1 MSKSVV
7 LAHPVASSALEE
19 VPISRL
25 DVQGHVLAC
34 NEAYLALC
42 GYAREELLNQPHEL
56 INHPLMPKR
65 VIERMWQTL
74 RSGVPWT
81 APLMGR
87 DKQGMTFW
95 CNLYVVPLFEGGQL
109 NALGTAYH
117 PLDRV
122 QSLRAEKLYRRLN
135 HGHGPL
141 TFAQRLQEHAGS
153 QGIAWL
159 LGLLVTG
166 AMIVEQID
174 LVPGLMVLSGVFASA
189 WQWRTKQRADAR
201 RIMARH
207 EQVYSDALLASLQG
221 DTSCVA
227 GRFDMALN
235 SQNTRMRTVMARI
248 RINGETVRKRAE
260 ESSMLVQAQSGDLQR
275 QLEAA
280 EQSAAAIH
288 QMSATIQELSR
299 NLQQTAHATQ
309 AVDRLAHEGDRT
321 SDQSQLS
328 MTGLCTSV
336 EEIGQAVSRL
346 AESIE
351 SISGVAHVI
360 RSIAEQTNLLALNA
374 AIEAAR
380 AGESGRGFAVVADEV
395 RSLATRTRE
404 STEQIQR
411 SIEQLRDG
419 SVQALATAQRGE
431 SAARESRKDVQQV
444 QTALRRI
451 CDEVGQ
457 ISGMSLQMA
466 SAIEQQ
472 GQVAQEI
479 NGQISRIVTLAQTSS
494 DQSRRSTQI
503 GEELHQLANSQLDLA
518 QRFLQG

>member
-1 MSKSVV
+1 
-7 LAHPVASSALEE
+7 VANPKDQTAPTIISAQQEI
-19 VPISRL
+19 PISRL
-25 DVQGHVLAC
+25 DIRGHLLAC
-34 NEAYLALC
+34 NDAYLALS
-42 GYAREELLNQPHEL
+42 GYARKELLNQPHEL
-56 INHPLMPKR
+56 INHPQMPKR
-65 VIERMWQTL
+65 VMERMWATL

-81 APLMGR
+81 APVMGR
-87 DKQGMTFW
+87 HKQGETFW
-95 CNLYVVPLFEGGQL
+95 CNLYVVPLLEDGEL

-117 PLDRV
+117 PMTDA
-122 QSLRAEKLYRRLN
+122 QCLRAQHLYRRL
-135 HGHGPL
+135 HEGRGPL
-141 TFAQRLQEHAGS
+141 SFAQGLQEHASS

-159 LGLLVTG
+159 LGLGVTG
-166 AMIVEQID
+166 AILGGQIA
-174 LVPGLMVLSGVFASA
+174 LAPGLLVLGGVIGAA
-189 WQWRTKQRADAR
+189 WQWSGKLRADVR

-207 EQVYSDALLASLQG
+207 DQVCSDTLLAPLQDG
-221 DTSCVA
+221 TASIA
-227 GRFDMALN
+227 SRFDMALN

-248 RINGETVRKRAE
+248 RINGETVRQRAQ
-260 ESSMLVQAQSGDLQR
+260 ESSMLVQTQSGHLQR

-280 EQSAAAIH
+280 EQSAAAVH

-299 NLQQTAHATQ
+299 NLQHTAEATQ
-309 AVDRLAHEGDRT
+309 AVDHLAHDGVRL
-321 SDQSQLS
+321 SGQSQGS
-328 MTGLCTSV
+328 MTGLCNSV

-419 SVQALATAQRGE
+419 STLALATAQRGE
-431 SAARESRKDVQQV
+431 SAARKSRADVAQV
-444 QTALRRI
+444 QTSLQRI
-451 CDEVGQ
+451 REEVGQ

-479 NGQISRIVTLAQTSS
+479 NGQISQIVSLAQTSR

-503 GEELHQLANSQLDLA
+503 GEELYQLANSQLDLA
-518 QRFLQG
+518 QRFVQG

>member
-1 MSKSVV
+1 MANSTA
-7 LAHPVASSALEE
+7 LTSAADVTAQAEI
-19 VPISRL
+19 PISRL
-25 DVQGHVLAC
+25 DTRGHLLAC
-34 NEAYLALC
+34 NEAYLALT
-42 GYAREELLNQPHEL
+42 GYAREELADQPHEM

-65 VIERMWQTL
+65 VIDRMWHTL

-87 DKQGMTFW
+87 DKHGNTFW
-95 CNLYVVPLFEGGQL
+95 CNLYVVPLFEDGQL

-117 PLDRV
+117 PLDTARS
-122 QSLRAEKLYRRLN
+122 QRADALYRRLN
-135 HGHGPL
+135 DGQGPL
-141 TFAQRLQEHAGS
+141 SLRRRVQEHAGS
-153 QGIAWL
+153 EGMAWL
-159 LGLLVTG
+159 LGLGVTG
-166 AMIVEQID
+166 ALFSGHID
-174 LVPGLMVLSGVFASA
+174 LAPGLLVLGGVLAA
-189 WQWRTKQRADAR
+189 IGQWRVRQRAEVR
-201 RIMARH
+201 RVMARH
-207 EQVYSDALLASLQG
+207 EQVYSDALLAPLQDG
-221 DTSCVA
+221 SA
-227 GRFDMALN
+227 SAASHFDMALN

-248 RINGETVRKRAE
+248 RINGETVRQRAQ
-260 ESSMLVQAQSGDLQR
+260 ESSTLVQTQSGHLQR
-275 QLEAA
+275 QLEEA
-280 EQSAAAIH
+280 EQSAAAVH

-299 NLQQTAHATQ
+299 NLQQAAQATQ
-309 AVDRLAHEGDRT
+309 AVDHLAHDGDRM
-321 SDQSQLS
+321 SGQSQRS
-328 MTGLCTSV
+328 MTGLCSSV

-411 SIEQLRDG
+411 SIEHLRDG
-419 SVQALATAQRGE
+419 SALALATAQRGE
-431 SAARESRKDVQQV
+431 SAARESREDVTQV

-451 CDEVGQ
+451 CEEVGQ

-479 NGQISRIVTLAQTSS
+479 NGQISQIVSLAQTSR

>member
-1 MSKSVV
+1 MANSMEHTTT
-7 LAHPVASSALEE
+7 AHQE

-25 DVQGHVLAC
+25 DTQGHLVAC
-34 NEAYLALC
+34 NDAYLALS
-42 GYAREELLNQPHEL
+42 GYDREDVLNQPHEL

-65 VIERMWQTL
+65 VIDRMWQTL

-81 APLMGR
+81 APVMGR
-87 DKQGMTFW
+87 HKQGSTFW

-117 PLDRV
+117 PMDDAH
-122 QSLRAEKLYRRLN
+122 SLRAEKLYRRLN
-135 HGHGPL
+135 DGHSPL
-141 TFAQRLQEHAGS
+141 TLARRVRAHASS

-159 LGLLVTG
+159 LGLSVTG
-166 AMIVEQID
+166 AMLGGSID
-174 LVPGLMVLSGVFASA
+174 LAPGLLVLGGVIASA
-189 WQWRTKQRADAR
+189 WQWRARQRADVG
-201 RIMARH
+201 RILARH
-207 EQVYSDALLASLQG
+207 AQVYSDALLAPLQ
-221 DTSCVA
+221 DDSA
-227 GRFDMALN
+227 AFASRFDMALN

-248 RINGETVRKRAE
+248 RINGETVRQRAQ
-260 ESSMLVQAQSGDLQR
+260 ESSMLVQTQSGHLQR
-275 QLEAA
+275 QLEEA
-280 EQSAAAIH
+280 EQSAAAVH

-299 NLQQTAHATQ
+299 NLQHAAEATQ
-309 AVDRLAHEGDRT
+309 AVDHLAHEGDRM
-321 SDQSQLS
+321 SGQSQRS
-328 MTGLCTSV
+328 MTDLCTSV
-336 EEIGQAVSRL
+336 EAIGQAVSRL

-404 STEQIQR
+404 STEQIQA

-419 SVQALATAQRGE
+419 SALALATAQRGE
-431 SAARESRKDVQQV
+431 SAARESREDVAKV
-444 QTALRRI
+444 QAALRRI
-451 CDEVGQ
+451 CEEVGQ

-472 GQVAQEI
+472 GQVAQAI
-479 NGQISRIVTLAQTSS
+479 NGQISQIVSLAQTSS
-494 DQSRRSTQI
+494 EQSRRSTQI

>member
-1 MSKSVV
+1 MAKSKEYTPP
-7 LAHPVASSALEE
+7 AIVAAQPEI
-19 VPISRL
+19 PISRL
-25 DVQGHVLAC
+25 DTRGHLMAC
-34 NEAYLALC
+34 NDAYVALS

-65 VIERMWQTL
+65 VIDRMWETL

-81 APLMGR
+81 APMMGR

-95 CNLYVVPLFEGGQL
+95 CNLYVVPLLEGGQL

-117 PLDRV
+117 PMDAA

-135 HGHGPL
+135 AGHGPL
-141 TFAQRLQEHAGS
+141 TVARRVQEHAS
-153 QGIAWL
+153 TQGIAWL
-159 LGLLVTG
+159 VGLGVTG
-166 AMIVEQID
+166 AMAVGQID
-174 LVPGLMVLSGVFASA
+174 LTPGLLVLGGVLAAS
-189 WQWRTKQRADAR
+189 WQWRARQQADVR

-207 EQVYSDALLASLQG
+207 DQVYSDALLAPLQEG
-221 DTSCVA
+221 SASVA
-227 GRFDMALN
+227 NRFDMALN

-248 RINGETVRKRAE
+248 RINGETVRQRAQ
-260 ESSMLVQAQSGDLQR
+260 ESSTLVQTQSGHLQR
-275 QLEAA
+275 QLEEA
-280 EQSAAAIH
+280 EQSAAAVH

-299 NLQQTAHATQ
+299 NLQHAAEATQ
-309 AVDRLAHEGDRT
+309 AVDRLARDGDRM
-321 SDQSQLS
+321 SEQSQRS

-336 EEIGQAVSRL
+336 EEIGLAVSRL

-380 AGESGRGFAVVADEV
+380 AGETGRGFAVVADEV

-419 SVQALATAQRGE
+419 SALALATAQRGE
-431 SAARESRKDVQQV
+431 SAARESREDVSQV

-451 CDEVGQ
+451 CEEVGQ

-479 NGQISRIVTLAQTSS
+479 NGQISQIVNLAQTSS

>member
-1 MSKSVV
+1 MTHSKDQT
-7 LAHPVASSALEE
+7 APAINPAQQEI
-19 VPISRL
+19 PISRL
-25 DVQGHVLAC
+25 DTRGHLLAC
-34 NEAYLALC
+34 NDAYLALS
-42 GYAREELLNQPHEL
+42 GYAHKDLLNQPHEL
-56 INHPLMPKR
+56 INHPQMPKR
-65 VIERMWQTL
+65 VIERMWATL

-81 APLMGR
+81 APVMGR
-87 DKQGMTFW
+87 TKQGATFW
-95 CNLYVVPLFEGGQL
+95 CNLYVVPLLEDGEL
-109 NALGTAYH
+109 TALGTAYH
-117 PLDRV
+117 PMTDA
-122 QSLRAEKLYRRLN
+122 QCLRAEHLYRRL
-135 HGHGPL
+135 HEGHGPL
-141 TFAQRLQEHAGS
+141 SFFHRLQEHANS

-159 LGLLVTG
+159 LGLGVTC
-166 AMIVEQID
+166 AMISAQIA
-174 LVPGLMVLSGVFASA
+174 LAPGLLVLGGVIAAA
-189 WQWRTKQRADAR
+189 WQWSGKMHADVR
-201 RIMARH
+201 RILARH
-207 EQVYSDALLASLQG
+207 EQVYSDSLLAPLQDG
-221 DTSCVA
+221 AASIA
-227 GRFDMALN
+227 SRFDMALN

-248 RINGETVRKRAE
+248 RINGETVRQRAQ
-260 ESSMLVQAQSGDLQR
+260 ESSTLVQAQSGQLQR
-275 QLEAA
+275 QLEEA
-280 EQSAAAIH
+280 EQSAAAVH

-299 NLQQTAHATQ
+299 NLQHAAQATQ
-309 AVDRLAHEGDRT
+309 AVDTLAHDGVRM
-321 SDQSQLS
+321 SGQSQGS
-328 MTGLCTSV
+328 MTGLCNSV
-336 EEIGQAVSRL
+336 EEIGQAVARL

-419 SVQALATAQRGE
+419 SALALATAQRGE
-431 SAARESRKDVQQV
+431 SAARASREDVAQV
-444 QTALRRI
+444 QTALQRI
-451 CDEVGQ
+451 CEEVGQ

-479 NGQISRIVTLAQTSS
+479 NGQISQIVSLAQTSR

-518 QRFLQG
+518 QRFVQG

>member
-1 MSKSVV
+1 MVRSMVTPRS
-7 LAHPVASSALEE
+7 PASPAVEE

-25 DVQGHVLAC
+25 DTQGHLLGC
-34 NEAYLALC
+34 NDAYLTLC
-42 GYAREELLNQPHEL
+42 GYSKGDLLNQPHEL

-81 APLMGR
+81 GPLMGR

-95 CNLYVVPLFEGGQL
+95 CNLYVVPLFEAGQL

-117 PLDRV
+117 PLDRE
-122 QSLRAEKLYRRLN
+122 QSLRAEKLYQRLN
-135 HGHGPL
+135 AGQSPL
-141 TFAQRLQEHAGS
+141 TLGQRLQEIAS
-153 QGIAWL
+153 TQGIAWAL
-159 LGLLVTG
+159 GAAVTTATVAGKIDLAPGLLVLG
-166 AMIVEQID
+166 G
-174 LVPGLMVLSGVFASA
+174 LVAAGV
-189 WQWRTKQRADAR
+189 QWRIKQRMDSR

-207 EQVYSDALLASLQG
+207 ELVYSDALLAPLQG
-221 DTSCVA
+221 DSGEVA

-248 RINGETVRKRAE
+248 QINGETVRKRAE
-260 ESSMLVQAQSGDLQR
+260 ESAQLVQVQSGHLQR
-275 QLEAA
+275 QLEEA
-280 EQSAAAIH
+280 EQSAAAVH

-299 NLQQTAHATQ
+299 NLQQAAEATQ
-309 AVDRLAHEGDRT
+309 AVDRLAHEGDRI

-328 MTGLCTSV
+328 MSGLCTSV
-336 EEIGQAVSRL
+336 EEIGVAVSRL

-395 RSLATRTRE
+395 RTLATRTRE

-419 SVQALATAQRGE
+419 SAQALVTAQRGE
-431 SAARESRKDVQQV
+431 SAARESREDVTQV

-479 NGQISRIVTLAQTSS
+479 NGQISQIVTLAHTSNE
-494 DQSRRSTQI
+494 QSRRSTQI

>member
-1 MSKSVV
+1 M
-7 LAHPVASSALEE
+7 ANPMQHTAAAPQEI
-19 VPISRL
+19 PISRL
-25 DVQGHVLAC
+25 DVQGHLVGC
-34 NEAYLALC
+34 NDAYLALC
-42 GYAREELLNQPHEL
+42 GYAREDLVNQPHEM

-74 RSGVPWT
+74 RSGEPWT
-81 APLMGR
+81 APMMGR

-117 PLDRV
+117 PMERAH
-122 QSLRAEKLYRRLN
+122 SLRAEQLYRRLN
-135 HGHGPL
+135 DGQGPL
-141 TFAQRLQEHAGS
+141 PVGRRVQEHLASHGV
-153 QGIAWL
+153 AWL
-159 LGLLVTG
+159 LGLGVSG
-166 AMIVEQID
+166 AMLGGHIGLPVGA
-174 LVPGLMVLSGVFASA
+174 LVLAGVLASA
-189 WQWRTKQRADAR
+189 WQWRAKQRADGR
-201 RIMARH
+201 RIMGRH
-207 EQVYSDALLASLQG
+207 AQAYSDALLAPLQDG
-221 DTSCVA
+221 STGVA
-227 GRFDMALN
+227 SRFDMALN

-248 RINGETVRKRAE
+248 QINGETVRQRAR
-260 ESSMLVQAQSGDLQR
+260 ESSILVQTQSGHLQR
-275 QLEAA
+275 QLEEA
-280 EQSAAAIH
+280 EQSAAAVH

-299 NLQQTAHATQ
+299 NLQHAAEATQ
-309 AVDRLAHEGDRT
+309 AVDRLAHDGDRM
-321 SDQSQLS
+321 SGQSQRS
-328 MTGLCTSV
+328 MTDLCTSV
-336 EEIGQAVSRL
+336 EEIGLAVSRL

-380 AGESGRGFAVVADEV
+380 AGETGRGFAVVADEV

-419 SVQALATAQRGE
+419 SALALATAQRGE
-431 SAARESRKDVQQV
+431 SAARESREDVSQV

-451 CDEVGQ
+451 CEEVGQ

-479 NGQISRIVTLAQTSS
+479 NGQISQIVSLAQTSS